1 MGKTLIV
8 VGGGIIGLS
17 TAMKFLERFPDFT
30 VIVIEKESELATH
43 QTGHN
48 SGVIHAGV
56 YYAPGSLKA
65 QFCREGAEATLAF
78 SRRHGLPVEQCGK
91 LIVATDD
98 VGMERLGALYDRCV
112 KNGLSP
118 EKIDSAELGR
128 REARIVGKGAIFV
141 AASGIAGYPAIA
153 RAMAKEI
160 EAKGGTICLGARVD
174 DIREDRTGVLVDT
187 TAGTFRG
194 DYAIVC
200 GGLHADRMAA
210 MCGLDLDFRI
220 VPFRGEYYRLLARM
234 DNIVR
239 HLIYPVPDPA
249 LPFLGVHLTRMI
261 GGYVTVGPNA
271 ILALAR
277 EGYNWSKVSIPDLA
291 RLASFPGFWRVL
303 KNHRRS
309 AVAEF
314 KNSVFKK
321 AYLTECQKYCPELTI
336 ADLQPHPAGVR
347 AQAVFRD
354 GTLAHDFIVRNTRR
368 TFHVCN
374 APSPA
379 ATSAIPI
386 GQHIVERATSVFELQ
401 SSQQS

>member
-1 MGKTLIV
+1 MTKDLIV
-8 VGGGIIGLS
+8 IGGGIIGLS
-17 TAMKFLERFPDFT
+17 TAMNFLERFPDFT
-30 VIVIEKESELATH
+30 VTVIEKESVLAAH

-65 QFCREGAEATLAF
+65 KFCREGAEATLAF
-78 SRRHGLPVEQCGK
+78 SQKHGLPVEQCGK

-98 VGMERLGALYDRCV
+98 VGMGRLGSLYDRCLQ
-112 KNGLSP
+112 NGLSP
-118 EKIDSAELGR
+118 EKLDAAELRR
-128 REARIVGKGAIFV
+128 REPRIVGKSAIFV
-141 AASGIAGYPAIA
+141 ASSGIADYPAIA
-153 RAMAKEI
+153 RAMAREI
-160 EAKGGTICLGARVD
+160 EARGGQIRCLTRVQ
-174 DIREDRTGVLVDT
+174 DIREERIGVAVDT
-187 TAGTFRG
+187 TAGIFKA

-220 VPFRGEYYRLLARM
+220 IPFRGEYFRLPSNM
-234 DNIVR
+234 DDIVR

-271 ILALAR
+271 VLALAR
-277 EGYNWSKVSIPDLA
+277 EGYSWLKVSIPDLA
-291 RLASFPGFWRVL
+291 HLVTFPGFWRVL
-303 KNHRRS
+303 KNHRQS
-309 AVAEF
+309 AVTEF
-314 KNSVFKK
+314 RSSVFKR
-321 AYLTECQKYCPELTI
+321 AYLAECQKYCPELYVG
-336 ADLQPHPAGVR
+336 DLQPHPSGVR

-386 GQHIVERATSVFELQ
+386 GRHIVESVRNVFALTAPQ
-401 SSQQS
+401 S